1 MAFFYDR
8 IETAG
13 KITIRMKNSLV
24 YYLIYYSLAVL
35 CVISLALG
43 SVYPALILEVSPI
56 LLLALVAFW
65 LLSGVYGANSEINRA
80 KRNGRISVTGEI
92 LSDSNPIVYEIP
104 KRLLEE
110 KNG

>member
-1 MAFFYDR
+1 
-8 IETAG
+8 
-13 KITIRMKNSLV
+13 MKNSLV

-65 LLSGVYGANSEINRA
+65 LLSGVYGANSEIKRT